1 MIVQGRALDVLKQMR
16 NASFDCIITSPP
28 YNVGKD
34 YEKRKSLEDY
44 LQDFRLNKSLHA
56 TLHLRPPNSHAL
68 ASSCII

>member
-1 MIVQGRALDVLKQMR
+1 MMQGRALDVLKQMQ

-44 LQDFRLNKSLHA
+44 LQGFKLNKLYMPHCTRLKVKS
-56 TLHLRPPNSHAL
+56 
-68 ASSCII
+68 